1 MDPVAILDLLVLEV
15 YKVIQDHVAM
25 KDSKVKKDYLV
36 TVVLVDVLVQL
47 VMVVGLDCKDY
58 QVPLVM
64 EMIVLNLMELM
75 LTL

>member
-47 VMVVGLDCKDY
+47 VMGVSLDYKDY